1 MKAKDIKKLPKI
13 IKINKV
19 KILKYEHF
27 SILILFKININIIT
41 ANIFIVKNLINIF
54 FKIHFDYKIKY

>member
-1 MKAKDIKKLPKI
+1 MKKWLYKCNQLTRKIKIKIKMKAKDIKKLPKI

-27 SILILFKININIIT
+27 LFWFYLKLILIL
-41 ANIFIVKNLINIF
+41 
-54 FKIHFDYKIKY
+54 